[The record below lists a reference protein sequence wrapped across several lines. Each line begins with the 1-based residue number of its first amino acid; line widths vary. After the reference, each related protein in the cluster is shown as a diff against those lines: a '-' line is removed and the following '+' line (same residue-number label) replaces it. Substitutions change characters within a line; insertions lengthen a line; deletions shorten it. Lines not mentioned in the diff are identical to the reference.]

1 MVTHTTEDISDRN
14 IILPPL
20 EYGPNK
26 HSIGHIH
33 HVIDIG
39 GTYLITG
46 NEEIQISSRIKENL
60 LHLSNGLKVIITNR
74 KKLLHPDSVD
84 GILNINDKGQLKW
97 LSHKRL
103 EQFKQDISKQ
113 MG

>member
-1 MVTHTTEDISDRN
+1 
-14 IILPPL
+14 
-20 EYGPNK
+20 
-26 HSIGHIH
+26 
-33 HVIDIG
+33 
-39 GTYLITG
+39 
-46 NEEIQISSRIKENL
+46 
-60 LHLSNGLKVIITNR
+60 LKVIITNR